1 MIRYGFGTYSFHI
14 TRQIHGQIY
23 PIVMMVEAKQD
34 HMTSNGYFDFEG
46 ESAQTSSAVPCQW
59 LTKGDG
65 VQI

>member
-1 MIRYGFGTYSFHI
+1 
-14 TRQIHGQIY
+14 
-23 PIVMMVEAKQD
+23 MMVEAKQD